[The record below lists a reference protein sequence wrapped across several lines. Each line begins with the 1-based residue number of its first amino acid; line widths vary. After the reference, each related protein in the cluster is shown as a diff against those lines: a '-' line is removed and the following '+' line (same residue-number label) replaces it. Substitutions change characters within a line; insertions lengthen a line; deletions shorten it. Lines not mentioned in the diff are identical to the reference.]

1 MAGNGHHR
9 AWTLLASAALLL
21 ALVATA
27 PVTALSPTAC
37 RVRNLDTATTRASL
51 QQAVGAARAGDR
63 LTVRGIC
70 RGTTRIGKDLTIR
83 GVRTAT
89 SGKPILDG
97 AMRGTVV
104 VVRDGVRVTL
114 RQLTLRRGVAQAGGA
129 ILNQGTLILRDVIV
143 RASTA
148 AYGGGVYNSPGA
160 ILRLNG
166 SSSIRGNATVG
177 PAGASYGGALPEHGA
192 GAVDDLPGA
201 CGDAWQGTPD
211 VAGGGVLNGGT
222 LILNGSSSISGN
234 RTGMSAGGVYNAG
247 ILTLNDSGSISRN
260 TAGTTG
266 GGVYNEGTL
275 TMAGSS
281 SISSNTATGYD
292 GGGVCNLG
300 DLSGVVCGDN
310 VHDNTPDDC
319 AP

>member
-51 QQAVGAARAGDR
+51 QEAVRAASAGDR

-83 GVRTAT
+83 GVRSANL
-89 SGKPILDG
+89 GKPILDG
-97 AMRGTVV
+97 AMRGSVV

-114 RQLTLRRGVAQAGGA
+114 RELTLRRGVAQAGGA

-148 AYGGGVYNSPGA
+148 AHYGGGVDNQGT
-160 ILRLNG
+160 LTLNG

-177 PAGASYGGALPEHGA
+177 PTGASYGGALPRHGP
-192 GAVDDLPGA
+192 GVVDDPPGA
-201 CGDAWQGTPD
+201 CVEQWQGTPD
-211 VAGGGVLNGGT
+211 VAGGGVLNSGT
-222 LILNGSSSISGN
+222 LVLNDSSSISGN
-234 RTGMSAGGVYNAG
+234 RTDMWGGGVYNAG

-266 GGVYNEGTL
+266 GGVYNVGTL

-281 SISSNTATGYD
+281 SISGNTATGYD

-300 DLSGVVCGDN
+300 DLIGVVCGDN

>member
-1 MAGNGHHR
+1 M
-9 AWTLLASAALLL
+9 LLAATAMLL

-27 PVTALSPTAC
+27 PVTALSPTTC
-37 RVRNLDTATTRASL
+37 RVRNLDTGTTRTSL
-51 QQAVGAARAGDR
+51 QEAVRTATPGDR

-83 GVRTAT
+83 GVPTTT
-89 SGKPILDG
+89 SSKPILDG
-97 AMRGTVV
+97 ALRGTVV
-104 VVRDGVRVTL
+104 RVRDGVRVTL
-114 RQLTLRRGVAQAGGA
+114 RELTVRRGVAQRGGG
-129 ILNQGTLILRDVIV
+129 ILNLGTIVLRDVIV

-148 AYGGGVYNSPGA
+148 AYGGGVYNLGT
-160 ILRLNG
+160 LTLNR

-177 PAGASYGGALPEHGA
+177 PASV
-192 GAVDDLPGA
+192 VDELSGA
-201 CGDAWQGTPD
+201 CGEAWQGTPD
-211 VAGGGVLNGGT
+211 VAGGGVLNAGT
-222 LILNGSSSISGN
+222 LNLSGSSSISGN
-234 RTGMSAGGVYNAG
+234 TTGMSAGGVYNAG
-247 ILTLNDSGSISRN
+247 VLALDDSGSISRN

-275 TMAGSS
+275 TMAGSA
-281 SISSNTATGYD
+281 SISGNTATADD

-310 VHDNTPDDC
+310 VHDNTPGDC

>member
-1 MAGNGHHR
+1 MAGNGLHR
-9 AWTLLASAALLL
+9 AAVALVSAALLL

-37 RVRNLDTATTRASL
+37 RVRNLDAGTTRATL
-51 QQAVGAARAGDR
+51 QGAVWAARAGDR

-89 SGKPILDG
+89 ARKPILDG

-104 VVRDGVRVTL
+104 VARNGVRVTL
-114 RQLTLRRGVAQAGGA
+114 RELTLRRGVAQEGGA
-129 ILNQGTLILRDVIV
+129 ILNQGVLVLRDVIV

-148 AYGGGVYNSPGA
+148 AYGGGVYNYGTL
-160 ILRLNG
+160 ILNG

-177 PAGASYGGALPEHGA
+177 PTGASDGSALPRHHPG
-192 GAVDDLPGA
+192 VVNDLPGA

-234 RTGMSAGGVYNAG
+234 RTDIWGGGVYNAG
-247 ILTLNDSGSISRN
+247 ILTLNGSGSISRN

-266 GGVYNEGTL
+266 GGVYNVGTL

-281 SISSNTATGYD
+281 SISGNTATAYD